1 MRCCIKSA
9 LISTIKTRLA
19 AKPLT
24 ARGQCSRMPSYKGT
38 AATTGSIE
46 TSERLRREDEWRS
59 LKVSS
64 MSGDKKREKLMK
76 NISRLFLAPTIAAFL
91 LSLACTT
98 TNAAHRGG
106 RSAYDGTW
114 SVAIY
119 TLRGDCGSVRVAA
132 QIVGGR
138 VYSKDQSY
146 QANGAVGAN
155 GVIRVSV
162 ASGRLSASGSG
173 RLSRNSGAGSWRS
186 SRGECSGSWSAS
198 RRAAYY

>member
-1 MRCCIKSA
+1 
-9 LISTIKTRLA
+9 
-19 AKPLT
+19 
-24 ARGQCSRMPSYKGT
+24 
-38 AATTGSIE
+38 
-46 TSERLRREDEWRS
+46 
-59 LKVSS
+59 VSS
-64 MSGDKKREKLMK
+64 
-76 NISRLFLAPTIAAFL
+76 ISPPLLAPTIAAFL
-91 LSLACTT
+91 LSLACTP

-106 RSAYDGTW
+106 GSPFDGTW

-155 GVIRVSV
+155 GVLRVSV

-173 RLSRNSGAGSWRS
+173 RLSQSSGAGQ
-186 SRGECSGSWSAS
+186 
-198 RRAAYY
+198 

>member
-1 MRCCIKSA
+1 M
-9 LISTIKTRLA
+9 
-19 AKPLT
+19 
-24 ARGQCSRMPSYKGT
+24 
-38 AATTGSIE
+38 
-46 TSERLRREDEWRS
+46 
-59 LKVSS
+59 KVLSC
-64 MSGDKKREKLMK
+64 L
-76 NISRLFLAPTIAAFL
+76 LLAPTVAAAL
-91 LSLACTT
+91 LLAGTP
-98 TNAAHRGG
+98 TNAALRGG
-106 RSAYDGTW
+106 GSAYDGTW

-173 RLSRNSGAGSWRS
+173 RLSANSGAGSWRS

-198 RRAAYY
+198 RRPGYY